1 MSPLERRVR
10 ILEVAFVVFAALHA
24 LLIPLLPKLFDRAP
38 AVAVGALVL
47 GVVLL
52 IAWATRRGG

>member
-1 MSPLERRVR
+1 MDPLERRVR
-10 ILEVAFVVFAALHA
+10 RLEIGLVLFFGLHA
-24 LLIPLLPKLFDRAP
+24 LLIPLLPRLFDRAP

-52 IAWATRRGG
+52 MLWVTRRGR